1 MAAVKPAGKPGLEED
16 AAPIH
21 RIRITLT
28 SRNTAA
34 LEKGAAAS
42 MHSLSGRC
50 APPTAVARLALAV
63 RCVVSSIVVCA
74 GTDGVPSPLAVSADL
89 IRGAKDKHLKVK
101 GPVRLPT
108 KVRGLPLPGTLP
120 WAVHDHAADMCRA
133 CRTASCALLLPAD
146 AAHHHPEVAVR

>member
-34 LEKGAAAS
+34 LEKGAHAS
-42 MHSLSGRC
+42 VHRFGGRY

-63 RCVVSSIVVCA
+63 RCMASSVVVCA
-74 GTDGVPSPLAVSADL
+74 GIDGVPSPLAVSADL

-108 KVRGLPLPGTLP
+108 KVRSAAARHGCCGL
-120 WAVHDHAADMCRA
+120 
-133 CRTASCALLLPAD
+133 
-146 AAHHHPEVAVR
+146 